1 MVYPLGVFIET
12 PTNQIEAT
20 SEGIVEVTTTIADQ
34 EIESNFDKST
44 ESADKDELSTNA
56 DIKNNSAEVEN
67 KLEENTSI
75 SDTKENT
82 DEVFH
87 EIEKSSQTAEIKEKS
102 PVKTTSETID
112 IEKDLAKSSPN
123 SSEVIKKS
131 EVVMEN
137 SEESIAAPKAEKKDT
152 SDVPAIKED
161 SIKNTQKEVEK
172 KSVVP
177 EMEKKSVVP
186 EVAKKS
192 VVPEV
197 EKKSVAPSSASI
209 TPPKPPARTK
219 GTKSE
224 PAAASTAT
232 SEPEVAAPE
241 PARTPISHQ
250 DSVQPQQQGGIMG
263 YIRSFFSCVS
273 SKK

>member
-75 SDTKENT
+75 SDTKEKT

-161 SIKNTQKEVEK
+161 SIKNTQKEGE
-172 KSVVP
+172 
-177 EMEKKSVVP
+177 
-186 EVAKKS
+186 KKS